1 MSFVITRDCISCAA
15 CETECPNEAI
25 EEGETRYYIDPDRCT
40 ECYCSF
46 DSPQCADI
54 CPVDACQPDPENEE
68 TGKALFQKWHM
79 LHPAEQPIEGT
90 Y

>member
-1 MSFVITRDCISCAA
+1 
-15 CETECPNEAI
+15 
-25 EEGETRYYIDPDRCT
+25 
-40 ECYCSF
+40 
-46 DSPQCADI
+46 
-54 CPVDACQPDPENEE
+54 VDACQPDPENEE